1 MAGKF
6 LSLEEAAAQLGLT
19 EEKLKE
25 LRDRGEIHGYRDGAS
40 WKFKSEEVDRVAEEL
55 GGASGGSSALPFEDD
70 DEIIGLA
77 DIDDLGDGESDSS
90 ILVSEVELGHSEEST
105 SSTIIG
111 RTIEEASADSDLSL
125 KTSDSE
131 LMLRD
136 EPESSDVSLDKKGSD
151 VTLVPGSG
159 IDSDVS
165 LVADSSG
172 ESDLGLATENVGID
186 SGLALSSLESDD
198 ELTLQPMEGSSSI
211 QVEAGSSGSGTGQSD
226 VLGSPSD
233 IDVLAGSD
241 LQLES
246 PSGGGTGDLSPGSSD
261 ELGLGSGIMALGD
274 DDELSLSDDDDL
286 VLGGSGT
293 GSDVSLSAVDSG
305 INLTAPVDSGL
316 SLEDDEPLDLGG
328 SSISSLELPEDDDI
342 IALDSE
348 EVGPDETTQLKQ
360 DEEFL
365 LSPSDEMTGDE
376 SDSGSQV
383 IALEDSEAFDSDA
396 ATMIGGAGGAAAGM
410 AAAPMFQA
418 ADPGQGGYAQ
428 QGGGQVQQQIVTV
441 PIETPEAPYSIW
453 NVLGLLATVM
463 VLCICGMLMMD
474 VVRNIWSWNGTASAS
489 TGLMDALLSALKL

>member
-159 IDSDVS
+159 
-165 LVADSSG
+165 
-172 ESDLGLATENVGID
+172 
-186 SGLALSSLESDD
+186 
-198 ELTLQPMEGSSSI
+198 
-211 QVEAGSSGSGTGQSD
+211 
-226 VLGSPSD
+226 
-233 IDVLAGSD
+233 
-241 LQLES
+241 
-246 PSGGGTGDLSPGSSD
+246 
-261 ELGLGSGIMALGD
+261 
-274 DDELSLSDDDDL
+274 
-286 VLGGSGT
+286 
-293 GSDVSLSAVDSG
+293 
-305 INLTAPVDSGL
+305 
-316 SLEDDEPLDLGG
+316 
-328 SSISSLELPEDDDI
+328 
-342 IALDSE
+342 
-348 EVGPDETTQLKQ
+348 
-360 DEEFL
+360 
-365 LSPSDEMTGDE
+365 
-376 SDSGSQV
+376 
-383 IALEDSEAFDSDA
+383 
-396 ATMIGGAGGAAAGM
+396 
-410 AAAPMFQA
+410 
-418 ADPGQGGYAQ
+418 
-428 QGGGQVQQQIVTV
+428 
-441 PIETPEAPYSIW
+441 
-453 NVLGLLATVM
+453 
-463 VLCICGMLMMD
+463 
-474 VVRNIWSWNGTASAS
+474 
-489 TGLMDALLSALKL
+489 